1 MSPDYN
7 DVTGLMKVLDQF
19 IIRNCEL
26 DVDQN
31 GQHIVLGTGGSSLY
45 VKRGSYTDDNGM
57 KHSVAIK
64 KGMRPNEMMKEF
76 INMKA
81 IERGMARDNS
91 PRLKNIAKACG
102 FNDAKNELYL
112 ELIQGMK
119 LVQFVESVENL
130 SMDDK
135 IRLMNVVVDT
145 LEDIHEAGYTH
156 GDVHDRN
163 IIMQYDPP
171 GSGEASDDFENT
183 VQLIDFGHSEAD
195 TTPREIWDQWN
206 YFFLNLFDVE
216 YIVDDLPSGLTREMV
231 SDWKRRFMNDQD

>member
-1 MSPDYN
+1 
-7 DVTGLMKVLDQF
+7 
-19 IIRNCEL
+19 
-26 DVDQN
+26 
-31 GQHIVLGTGGSSLY
+31 
-45 VKRGSYTDDNGM
+45 M